1 MEIYYTRNNQK
12 VGPVPVVEIISM
24 LERGDLEED
33 TPAWHVGCSEWLT
46 LRQLPALTTYF
57 ESRKQT
63 ESDDLVLQEKDEE
76 VGTKEVSEETSKSED
91 VIYLASPIARLI
103 SKSVDLSLYAL
114 GYIWL
119 ATRCLDQFEP
129 WILMAPVLWL
139 PFIFPEALCITWLRT
154 TPGKWLMGLRVA
166 KQDGTPLSFLR
177 VLQRSFYVIF
187 FGMGI
192 VTTIFSPLML
202 ALSAWYTSK
211 FGRFS
216 PWDVRLGTIVEE
228 VKPLR
233 ITRIILSLIVIAIA
247 MNETAKLLEPWLE
260 SMRMYLEQM

>member
-1 MEIYYTRNNQK
+1 
-12 VGPVPVVEIISM
+12 
-24 LERGDLEED
+24 
-33 TPAWHVGCSEWLT
+33 
-46 LRQLPALTTYF
+46 
-57 ESRKQT
+57 
-63 ESDDLVLQEKDEE
+63 
-76 VGTKEVSEETSKSED
+76 
-91 VIYLASPIARLI
+91 
-103 SKSVDLSLYAL
+103 
-114 GYIWL
+114 
-119 ATRCLDQFEP
+119 
-129 WILMAPVLWL
+129 
-139 PFIFPEALCITWLRT
+139 
-154 TPGKWLMGLRVA
+154 
-166 KQDGTPLSFLR
+166 
-177 VLQRSFYVIF
+177 
-187 FGMGI
+187 MGI